1 VGYGAKPEH
10 YGAVGAALLDTF
22 GLHLGEAWTPEV
34 KEAWVEAYGA
44 ISSLMLEGANGHPG

>member
-1 VGYGAKPEH
+1 
-10 YGAVGAALLDTF
+10 VGAALLDTF
-22 GLHLGEAWTPEV
+22 ALHLGEAWTPEV